1 MELNQEFIDTMSN
14 KGFTKA
20 IIGQTKTATKLSTKQ
35 KTQLLDLGYA
45 TAAKL
50 GIEFKSQKDL
60 IMHLTRIVHIVH
72 KG

>member
-1 MELNQEFIDTMSN
+1 MELNQEFIDTMSS

-35 KTQLLDLGYA
+35 KTQLLDLGYV
-45 TAAKL
+45 TANKL
-50 GIEFKSQKDL
+50 GVEFKSQKDL
-60 IMHLTRIVHIVH
+60 MVHLTRVVHKVH

>member
-1 MELNQEFIDTMSN
+1 MELNQEFIDAMSS

-35 KTQLLDLGYA
+35 KTQLLDLGYSVA
-45 TAAKL
+45 SKL
-50 GIEFKSQKDL
+50 GIEFKAQKDL
-60 IMHLTRIVHIVH
+60 MLHLTRVVHKVH